1 MQVKLSKSLEEYVR
15 DQVDSGKYASA
26 DDVIRK
32 ALVVMKNVEKI
43 LPSAEDDLRR
53 EINIGIRDIEEGRVS
68 DWNPEETKRRIRAQA
83 ERCSFAR

>member
-1 MQVKLSKSLEEYVR
+1 MQVKLSKSLEKYVR

-53 EINIGIRDIEEGRVS
+53 EIDIGIRDIEQGRVS
-68 DWNPEETKRRIRAQA
+68 DWNPEEMKQRIRARA
-83 ERCSFAR
+83 KRVS